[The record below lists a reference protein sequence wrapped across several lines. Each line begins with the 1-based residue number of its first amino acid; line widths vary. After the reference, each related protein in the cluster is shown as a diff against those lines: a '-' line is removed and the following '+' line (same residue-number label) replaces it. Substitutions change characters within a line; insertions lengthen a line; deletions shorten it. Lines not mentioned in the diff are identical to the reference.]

1 MKVVNPL
8 SLVVAAVAFGLVV
21 TTGCQTPETGQIP
34 TDSSKAVETIVLRD
48 GDILKITFPGAPT
61 LDSTQQIRRDGKISL
76 AVLGEIQAAGQTL
89 SELEKDILKQAESQ
103 LVSKEVTV
111 TLQSSSFPVFVTGA
125 VIRPGKVV
133 SDHQITSL
141 EAIMEAGGFDYS
153 KANLASVRV
162 IRHEDGQVKNF
173 TINLKQVLDG
183 KQSTPFYLK
192 PSDIVY
198 VPAKFSW
205 F

>member
-1 MKVVNPL
+1 M
-8 SLVVAAVAFGLVV
+8 
-21 TTGCQTPETGQIP
+21 
-34 TDSSKAVETIVLRD
+34 
-48 GDILKITFPGAPT
+48 
-61 LDSTQQIRRDGKISL
+61 
-76 AVLGEIQAAGQTL
+76 LGEIQAAGQTL